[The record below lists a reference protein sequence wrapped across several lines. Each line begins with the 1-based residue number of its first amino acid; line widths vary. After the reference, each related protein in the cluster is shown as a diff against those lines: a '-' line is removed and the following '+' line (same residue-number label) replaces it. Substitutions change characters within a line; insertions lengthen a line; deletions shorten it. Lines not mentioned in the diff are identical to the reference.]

1 MLPELRLAAAMLHEV
16 KLREDRLPEA
26 LPCGTRSAR
35 ERGSG
40 TVLALGFIM
49 VLCTVLLAGVAL
61 SGAVVAAHRA
71 AAAADLAALA
81 GAQTLSGGSEATQAC
96 VRAATIAGAQAA
108 EVLGCRVRGEEVE
121 VKVSVQLP
129 WAQALIR
136 ETAVARARAGP
147 APEAR

>member
-1 MLPELRLAAAMLHEV
+1 MLRDVRLAAAMLREV
-16 KLREDRLPEA
+16 KLPEVPPRA
-26 LPCGTRSAR
+26 TRSAR
-35 ERGSG
+35 EQGSG
-40 TVLALGFIM
+40 TVLTLGFII

-108 EVLGCRVRGEEVE
+108 EVLGCQVSGQEVE

-136 ETAVARARAGP
+136 EPAVARARAGP
-147 APEAR
+147 APEVR